1 MSFQEVGFI
10 GLGLIGGSVAL
21 KLKEIYPN
29 VTIKATAG
37 RESTIDEAY
46 HMGLIENSHKIPLSE
61 FSNCDYIFLH
71 SFAATFSLVSLGS
84 LYSLGFRAFFIFV
97 FSRFHI
103 VYSCLL

>member
-37 RESTIDEAY
+37 RESTIEEAY
-46 HMGLIENSHKIPLSE
+46 HMGLIEKQPQNSIIR
-61 FSNCDYIFLH
+61 IFQL
-71 SFAATFSLVSLGS
+71 
-84 LYSLGFRAFFIFV
+84 
-97 FSRFHI
+97 
-103 VYSCLL
+103 